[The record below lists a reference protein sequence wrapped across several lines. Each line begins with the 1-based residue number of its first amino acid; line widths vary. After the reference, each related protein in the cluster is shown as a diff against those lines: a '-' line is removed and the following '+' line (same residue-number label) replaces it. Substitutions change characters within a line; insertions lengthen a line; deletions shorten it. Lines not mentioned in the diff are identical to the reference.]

1 MSIHLCLTGR
11 HVRGGVA
18 VADAFALPYRAGSC
32 DGVLCIAVLHH
43 IASAARRRRLLQRLC
58 HILRPGTTI
67 LLWTCSARCFSV
79 GSFAGLHGRCMP
91 ALDHAGGRALVTVWA
106 YEQEEQKLLSKWQR
120 IPQPAG
126 APAAG
131 VTISGG
137 HGSNG
142 ASTKVAG
149 GQPKAGAPGGPA
161 HRRCST
167 SDHDDSCSGG
177 SADDSL
183 DYMVPWHLP
192 FHRLEASAVAA
203 RTVAATGS
211 QTDSA
216 RNPDSAAPHAAE
228 CAACNNAAG
237 NGVVST
243 APSGLDSCTGHC
255 VSRPAVSS
263 VSSADA
269 AGKPFARIDAVK
281 KTIVFER
288 YYHLFR
294 QGELEGLA
302 AEVPG
307 ASVVDAFYDKSNW
320 CIVLQRDAAGCAGA
334 STDIAAPPP
343 SIQ

>member
-1 MSIHLCLTGR
+1 
-11 HVRGGVA
+11 
-18 VADAFALPYRAGSC
+18 
-32 DGVLCIAVLHH
+32 
-43 IASAARRRRLLQRLC
+43 
-58 HILRPGTTI
+58 
-67 LLWTCSARCFSV
+67 
-79 GSFAGLHGRCMP
+79 MP

-120 IPQPAG
+120 ISQPAGG

-131 VTISGG
+131 VTCSGG
-137 HGSNG
+137 LGSNG
-142 ASTKVAG
+142 ASAKVAD
-149 GQPKAGAPGGPA
+149 GQPEAIAPGGHA
-161 HRRCST
+161 HRARST
-167 SDHDDSCSGG
+167 SNPGDSCSGG

-192 FHRLEASAVAA
+192 FHRLEAAAVAA

-216 RNPDSAAPHAAE
+216 RNPDSATPHAAE
-228 CAACNNAAG
+228 CAARNNAGG
-237 NGVVST
+237 NGAAST

-255 VSRPAVSS
+255 VSRSAVSS

-307 ASVVDAFYDKSNW
+307 ASVVEAFYDKSNW
-320 CIVLQRDAAGCAGA
+320 CIVLRRDAAGCAGA
-334 STDIAAPPP
+334 SAGMAAQAP
-343 SIQ
+343 SMQ

>member
-1 MSIHLCLTGR
+1 M
-11 HVRGGVA
+11 
-18 VADAFALPYRAGSC
+18 
-32 DGVLCIAVLHH
+32 
-43 IASAARRRRLLQRLC
+43 
-58 HILRPGTTI
+58 
-67 LLWTCSARCFSV
+67 
-79 GSFAGLHGRCMP
+79 
-91 ALDHAGGRALVTVWA
+91 WA

-120 IPQPAG
+120 IQQPAG
-126 APAAG
+126 GAAAAS
-131 VTISGG
+131 VTFSGE
-137 HGSNG
+137 HGSN
-142 ASTKVAG
+142 STSAKVAD
-149 GQPKAGAPGGPA
+149 GQPEAGAPGSPA
-161 HRRCST
+161 HRSCST
-167 SDHDDSCSGG
+167 SNHGDRCSGG

-192 FHRLEASAVAA
+192 FHRLEAAAVAA

-211 QTDSA
+211 PTGSA

-228 CAACNNAAG
+228 CAACNDAAG
-237 NGVVST
+237 NGAVSA

-255 VSRPAVSS
+255 VSRPALSTLS
-263 VSSADA
+263 GGDA

-320 CIVLQRDAAGCAGA
+320 CIVLQRDAAGCAGGSAGIPA
-334 STDIAAPPP
+334 SAPTR
-343 SIQ
+343 